1 MENLSSTTRFD
12 RVGREGLVTSLS
24 GETAKRGQKFKSL
37 RRNEGVNEGVEKVEK
52 LTGTTAVYII
62 MYLCTCTMVYVC
74 MYVCM
79 YMYMYDE
86 STSLRYH
93 I

>member
-1 MENLSSTTRFD
+1 
-12 RVGREGLVTSLS
+12 
-24 GETAKRGQKFKSL
+24 
-37 RRNEGVNEGVEKVEK
+37 VNEGVEKVEK

-62 MYLCTCTMVYVC
+62 MYLCTMVYVC

>member
-1 MENLSSTTRFD
+1 VENLSSTTRFD

-62 MYLCTCTMVYVC
+62 MYLCTMVYVC
-74 MYVCM
+74 MYVCICTCTM
-79 YMYMYDE
+79 NQQV
-86 STSLRYH
+86 
-93 I
+93 